1 MAWIRKI
8 EPGEAE
14 GLLAKVYNEA
24 HRREGKVYEIL
35 KLQALRPDILE
46 TWLDYYLAV
55 MFGRSGL
62 TRVERELLG
71 TVISA
76 ENGCHY

>member
-14 GLLAKVYNEA
+14 GELAHIYNEA
-24 HRREGKVYEIL
+24 HRRAGRIYEIL
-35 KLQALRPDILE
+35 KLQSLRPDILAA
-46 TWLDYYLAV
+46 WVDYYLAA

-62 TRVERELLG
+62 TRVEREMVA
-71 TVISA
+71 TVVSF